1 MEASKPLWEPS
12 SEIRLQSQMSHFISG
27 INKRFSLK
35 IEGYPALHQWS
46 IDQPALFWKAVWDF
60 CGIKASKAPT
70 NILVRGKRMEKS
82 QWFLGAKLNF
92 AENLLRYRNQ
102 DVALIFTSETG
113 YYRSVTYAELYTE
126 VAALAGFLRQC
137 HVAAGDRVVGALSNQ
152 IEAVIAMLA
161 TASVGAIWSACSP
174 DFGLE
179 GLVDR
184 FGQIKPKVL
193 FAVDSHTYKG
203 KTYHHLDKIRQLQ
216 QQLTSLTHT
225 IIIPNHQKNIAINE
239 LKNASLY
246 PDCLRTTS
254 LPLYFEAL
262 PFNHPVYI
270 LYSSGTTGK
279 PKCMVHSAG
288 GTLLQHLKELI
299 LHTDLRPSQRIF
311 FYTTCSWMMWN
322 WLMSSLTVG
331 ATVVLYD
338 GAPFYPTPTAL
349 FDLIDKVGI
358 SIFGVSA
365 KILESAE
372 KFDLVPKKTHN
383 LLSLKTILTT
393 GSPLLPKSFD
403 YVYSNIKSDIQLS
416 SISGGSDIISCFAL
430 GNPLLSVYCG
440 ELQCIGLGMDVKI
453 FNEDGDSVIEE
464 KGELVCKSPFPS
476 MPIYFWN
483 DPKGKKYHQAYFNK
497 YPNVWTHHD
506 YAKITKRGT
515 TIIYGRSDTTLNPGG
530 IRIGSAEIYQ
540 QVEKIKEILDS
551 LVTSQQG
558 KGDER
563 IILFVVLQKGTTLTN
578 LLRKKIQT
586 IIRQNLSPHHV
597 PNKIIAVPDLP
608 RTKSGKTVELAVKKI
623 INGESVNNLT
633 ALENPKIL
641 EYFQNLKELVS

>member
-1 MEASKPLWEPS
+1 MEE
-12 SEIRLQSQMSHFISG
+12 
-27 INKRFSLK
+27 
-35 IEGYPALHQWS
+35 
-46 IDQPALFWKAVWDF
+46 
-60 CGIKASKAPT
+60 
-70 NILVRGKRMEKS
+70 S

-92 AENLLRYRNQ
+92 AENLLRHRNQ
-102 DVALIFTSETG
+102 NVALIFTSETG
-113 YYRSVTYAELYTE
+113 FSRSITYAELYTE

-137 HVAAGDRVVGALSNQ
+137 HVVPGDRVVGVLSNQ
-152 IEAVIAMLA
+152 IETVIAMLA

-225 IIIPNHQKNIAINE
+225 IIVPNHQKNIAINE

-246 PDCLRTTS
+246 PDCLRATS
-254 LPLYFEAL
+254 LPFYFEEL
-262 PFNHPVYI
+262 PFDHPVYI

-322 WLMSSLTVG
+322 WLMSSLAVG

-358 SIFGVSA
+358 SIFGVGA

-403 YVYSNIKSDIQLS
+403 YVYNNVKSDIQLS

-430 GNPLLSVYCG
+430 GNSLLPVYRG

-453 FNEDGDSVIEE
+453 FNDDGDSVIEE

-483 DPKGKKYHQAYFNK
+483 DPEGKKYHQAYFDK
-497 YPNVWTHHD
+497 YPNTWAHGD
-506 YAKITKRGT
+506 YAKTTKRGT
-515 TIIYGRSDTTLNPGG
+515 LIIYGRSDTTLNPGG
-530 IRIGSAEIYQ
+530 IRIGTAEIYQ
-540 QVEKIKEILDS
+540 QVEKIKEILDC
-551 LVTSQQG
+551 LVTSQQW

-563 IILFVVLQKGTTLTN
+563 IILFVVLQKETTLTDP
-578 LLRKKIQT
+578 LRKKIQT
-586 IIRQNLSPHHV
+586 TIRQNLSPHHV

-608 RTKSGKTVELAVKKI
+608 RTKSGKIVELAVKKI

-641 EYFQNLKELVS
+641 EYFQNLKELG

>member
-12 SEIRLQSQMSHFISG
+12 SETRLQSQMSHFISD

-35 IEGYPALHQWS
+35 IEGYPALYQWS

-60 CGIKASKAPT
+60 CGISASQAPT
-70 NILVRGKRMEKS
+70 NVLVRGKRMEES

-92 AENLLRYRNQ
+92 AENLLRHRNQ
-102 DVALIFTSETG
+102 NVALIFTSETG
-113 YYRSVTYAELYTE
+113 FSRSITYAELYTE

-137 HVAAGDRVVGALSNQ
+137 HVVPGDRVVGVLSNQ
-152 IEAVIAMLA
+152 IETVIAMLA

-225 IIIPNHQKNIAINE
+225 IIVPNHQKNIAINE

-246 PDCLRTTS
+246 PDCLRATS
-254 LPLYFEAL
+254 LPFYFEAL
-262 PFNHPVYI
+262 PFDHPVYI

-322 WLMSSLTVG
+322 WLMSSLAVG

-358 SIFGVSA
+358 SIFGVGA

-403 YVYSNIKSDIQLS
+403 YVYNNVKSDIQLS

-430 GNPLLSVYCG
+430 GNSLLPVYRG

-453 FNEDGDSVIEE
+453 FNDDGDSVIEE

-483 DPKGKKYHQAYFNK
+483 DPEGKKYHQAYFDK
-497 YPNVWTHHD
+497 YPNTWAHGD
-506 YAKITKRGT
+506 YAKTTKRGT
-515 TIIYGRSDTTLNPGG
+515 LIIYGRSDTTLNPGG
-530 IRIGSAEIYQ
+530 IRIGTAEIYQ
-540 QVEKIKEILDS
+540 QVEKIKEILDC
-551 LVTSQQG
+551 LVTSQQW

-563 IILFVVLQKGTTLTN
+563 IILFVVLQKETTLTDP
-578 LLRKKIQT
+578 LRKKIQT
-586 IIRQNLSPHHV
+586 TIRQNLSPHHV

-608 RTKSGKTVELAVKKI
+608 RTKSGKIVELAVKKI

-641 EYFQNLKELVS
+641 EYFQNLKELG